1 VVRRSDLAQVSSQ
14 LINALAGVHPADV
27 AGWKAAR
34 PKLDD
39 VPAGHLSYRAIAV
52 AVTAGV
58 MTVDDTGKFWPSRPA
73 TGAELIAAVS
83 RLKQLMK

>member
-1 VVRRSDLAQVSSQ
+1 
-14 LINALAGVHPADV
+14 
-27 AGWKAAR
+27 
-34 PKLDD
+34 
-39 VPAGHLSYRAIAV
+39 V